1 MIYWLPK
8 LKENNDGSNIHDSE
22 TENVPINESDS
33 INDKSTENAIAVYR
47 KLREDAHD
55 ELTENEIMQIDK
67 ECKIIENRET
77 VTQDKPHKPV
87 EIISDKGLVI
97 TGPPTLT
104 RFEKARIM
112 GARAL
117 QLSLGAPVFI
127 TIPKNIVS
135 SLEIAM
141 EELNQ
146 RLLPIVIKRSLPNG
160 NYQNISIDKFE

>member
-1 MIYWLPK
+1 LPK

-22 TENVPINESDS
+22 TKNVPINKSDD
-33 INDKSTENAIAVYR
+33 NSTEKAIAVYR
-47 KLREDAHD
+47 KMREDAYD
-55 ELTENEIMQIDK
+55 ELTEKEIMQIDK

-77 VTQDKPHKPV
+77 ITQDTPHEPV
-87 EIISDKGLVI
+87 EIVSDKGLVI

-160 NYQNISIDKFE
+160 DYQNISIDKFE

>member
-1 MIYWLPK
+1 MPK
-8 LKENNDGSNIHDSE
+8 LKENNDGPNIHDSE

-47 KLREDAHD
+47 KLREDASVD
-55 ELTENEIMQIDK
+55 PKELTENEIAQIEK

-77 VTQDKPHKPV
+77 VTQDKPHEPV

-160 NYQNISIDKFE
+160 DYQNISIDKFE

>member
-1 MIYWLPK
+1 MPK